1 VQWLEKY
8 RWPILGDLI
17 ALSVILR
24 VVHIRSYSL
33 VLFVIV
39 MLGIALFAPSP
50 SSPRQR

>member
-1 VQWLEKY
+1 VQWLERH
-8 RWPILGDLI
+8 RWPILAALI

-24 VVHIRSYSL
+24 VVHIRGYSL

-50 SSPRQR
+50 SSPRLR